1 MTEENEDVLRRSLA
15 SIDRRRNWLLGGVVL
30 TAVLLVGGF
39 AQATR
44 AIETHSQTLL
54 LHAVMLILG
63 IWTTMMTLVVV
74 MQVTAMTKRILRAIE
89 LAAKQ

>member
-1 MTEENEDVLRRSLA
+1 MTDENNDPLRRSLDA
-15 SIDRRRNWLLGGVVL
+15 VDRRRNWLLGGLVL
-30 TAVLLVGGF
+30 TAVLLVMGF

-54 LHAVMLILG
+54 LHAIMLILG

-89 LAAKQ
+89 LASRK